1 MKLDVMVAQAIV
13 WARTIET
20 MLHSSGPWLFRTS
33 AGFTPAH
40 RVLDQERSEIVFIG
54 MAEPSSD
61 GVVELYCH
69 DRMVAITEVSFD
81 DGQRIRWVFRV
92 NSLSSSRLT

>member
-1 MKLDVMVAQAIV
+1 MKLDMMVAQAVV
-13 WARTIET
+13 WARTVET

-54 MAEPSSD
+54 MAEPSPD
-61 GVVELYCH
+61 GTVELWTG
-69 DRMVAITEVSFD
+69 DQMVTVTTVDLTARSRIVWRLSLRRMNSVS
-81 DGQRIRWVFRV
+81 
-92 NSLSSSRLT
+92 

>member
-1 MKLDVMVAQAIV
+1 MTLDVRVAQAII

-20 MLHSSGPWLFRTS
+20 ALHSSGPWLFRTS

-61 GVVELYCH
+61 GAVELWTG
-69 DRMVAITEVSFD
+69 DQMVTVTTVDLTSRSKIIWRLSLRRMNSVS
-81 DGQRIRWVFRV
+81 
-92 NSLSSSRLT
+92 

>member
-33 AGFTPAH
+33 AGFTPAL
-40 RVLDQERSEIVFIG
+40 RILDQDRSEIIFMG
-54 MAEPSSD
+54 LAKPSPD
-61 GVVELYCH
+61 GVVELWTG
-69 DRMVAITEVSFD
+69 DQMVTMATTDFTQGNNKITWRLSLKRPLQVS
-81 DGQRIRWVFRV
+81 
-92 NSLSSSRLT
+92 